1 MFRSGAEEWSD
12 SGTTESPTAACG
24 GNAQIERKGADMPNI
39 QGIIKTLQNIMR
51 KDPGV
56 SGDAQRIEQL
66 GWMITLKI
74 LDDKE
79 AELELLHDEYVSVI
93 PEALQWRNWA
103 ADREGITGDEMKDFI
118 DTKLFPGLQNLEVSD
133 GNKRALLVRDIFAGT
148 NNYMKNGT
156 ILRQVVNKLN
166 EIDFNASE
174 DRHVFGDIYES
185 LLRDLQSAGNY
196 GEFYTPRAVT
206 EIMTEMVNP
215 RLGEKVLDPA
225 CGTGGFLTS
234 AIENIRAHDVHSVE
248 DVKILEDTIR
258 GQELKPLPFMLC
270 VTNLIL
276 HDIEVPNV
284 VNGDSLNREYTSIT
298 ERDRVDVIL
307 ANPPFGASVSDGV
320 ETNYPAQFRTT
331 ESADLFLLLMVRYL
345 KNGGRAAIVLP
356 DGSLTGE
363 GVKQRIREKFLTQCN
378 VHTVVRLPNSVFQ
391 PYASVATNLLF
402 FTKGE
407 PTKEIWYW
415 EHKLPEGQK
424 SYSKTKPIRKE
435 EFTSLKAWWNNRE
448 ETNHAWKV
456 SFEILKA
463 NGYNLDIKNPFIE
476 EAEVTHTTA
485 ELLELLHTS
494 FVKSDALLREL
505 KDGMK

>member
-1 MFRSGAEEWSD
+1 
-12 SGTTESPTAACG
+12 
-24 GNAQIERKGADMPNI
+24 MPNI
-39 QGIIKTLQNIMR
+39 GGIVKTLQNIMR
-51 KDPGV
+51 KDQGV

-74 LDDKE
+74 IDDKE
-79 AELELLHDEYVSVI
+79 AEMDLISDDYVSVI
-93 PEALQWRNWA
+93 PSELQWRNWA
-103 ADREGITGDEMKDFI
+103 ADSEGMTGDALKDFV
-118 DTKLFPGLQNLEVSD
+118 DNKLFPGLQNLDVST
-133 GNKRALLVRDIFAGT
+133 GNKRAVLIRDIFAGT

-156 ILRQVVNKLN
+156 IIRQVVNKLN

-174 DRHVFGDIYES
+174 DRHMFGDIYEG

-206 EIMTEMVNP
+206 EIMTEIINP

-234 AIENIRAHDVHSVE
+234 AIENIRKQDVHSVE
-248 DVKILEDTIR
+248 DMKVLEETIC

-284 VNGDSLNREYTSIT
+284 MNMDSLNREYTSIGAK
-298 ERDRVDVIL
+298 ERVDVIL

-331 ESADLFLLLMVRYL
+331 ESADLFLLLMIRYL
-345 KNGGRAAIVLP
+345 REGGRAAIVLP
-356 DGSLTGE
+356 DGSLTGD
-363 GVKQRIREKFLTQCN
+363 GVKQRIREEFLTQCN
-378 VHTVVRLPNSVFQ
+378 VHTIVRLPNSVFQ

-424 SYSKTKPIRKE
+424 SYSKTKPIQKS
-435 EFTSLKAWWNNRE
+435 EFASLLAWWNNRTE
-448 ETNHAWKV
+448 GEQSWRVPVEKIA
-456 SFEILKA
+456 E
-463 NGYNLDIKNPFIE
+463 NGWNLDIKNPFVKE
-476 EAEVTHTTA
+476 EEVTHTTG
-485 ELLELLHTS
+485 ELLQMLSDS
-494 FVKSDALLREL
+494 FKKSDELINEL
-505 KDGMK
+505 KKELK

>member
-1 MFRSGAEEWSD
+1 MW
-12 SGTTESPTAACG
+12 
-24 GNAQIERKGADMPNI
+24 
-39 QGIIKTLQNIMR
+39 

-56 SGDAQRIEQL
+56 SGDAQRLEQL

-74 LDDKE
+74 IDDKE
-79 AELELLHDEYVSVI
+79 EELELLNDDYVSVI
-93 PEALQWRNWA
+93 PSELQWRNWA
-103 ADREGITGDEMKDFI
+103 SDSEGITGDTMKDFI
-118 DTKLFPGLQNLEVSD
+118 DSKLFPGLQNLDISD
-133 GNKRALLVRDIFAGT
+133 GNKRAILIRDIFAGT

-156 ILRQVVNKLN
+156 IIRQVVNKLN

-174 DRHVFGDIYES
+174 DRHTFGDIYES

-206 EIMTEMVNP
+206 EIMTEIINP

-234 AIENIRAHDVHSVE
+234 AIENIRKQDVHSVE
-248 DVKILEDTIR
+248 DLKTLEETIR

-276 HDIEVPNV
+276 HDIEIPNII
-284 VNGDSLNREYTSIT
+284 NGDSLNREYTSIV
-298 ERDRVDVIL
+298 EKDRVDVIL

-331 ESADLFLLLMVRYL
+331 ESADLFLLLMIRYL
-345 KNGGRAAIVLP
+345 REGGRAAIVLP
-356 DGSLTGE
+356 DGSLTGD
-363 GVKQRIREKFLTQCN
+363 GVKQRIRQEFLEQCN
-378 VHTVVRLPNSVFQ
+378 VHTIVRLPNSVFQ

-407 PTKEIWYW
+407 PTKEIFYW

-424 SYSKTKPIRKE
+424 SYSKTKPIQKKE
-435 EFTSLKAWWNNRE
+435 FESLKAWWNNRSE
-448 ETNHAWKV
+448 NEQAWKV
-456 SFEILKA
+456 GIDVLKN
-463 NGYNLDIKNPFIE
+463 NGYNLDIKNPFVKDE
-476 EAEVTHTTA
+476 EIVYSTSQILQMLGDSFAKSES
-485 ELLELLHTS
+485 LLN
-494 FVKSDALLREL
+494 EL
-505 KDGMK
+505 KSSL

>member
-1 MFRSGAEEWSD
+1 
-12 SGTTESPTAACG
+12 
-24 GNAQIERKGADMPNI
+24 MPNI
-39 QGIIKTLQNIMR
+39 GGIIKSLQNIMR
-51 KDPGV
+51 KDQGV

-74 LDDKE
+74 IDDKE
-79 AELELLHDEYVSVI
+79 AEMELINDDYVSVI
-93 PEALQWRNWA
+93 PSELQWRSWA
-103 ADREGITGDEMKDFI
+103 GDSEGITGDAMKDFV
-118 DTKLFPGLQNLEVSD
+118 DNTLFPGLQNLDIST
-133 GNKRALLVRDIFAGT
+133 GNKRSVLIRDIFAGT

-156 ILRQVVNKLN
+156 IIRQVVNKLN

-174 DRHVFGDIYES
+174 DRHMFGDIYEG

-206 EIMTEMVNP
+206 EIMTEIINP

-234 AIENIRAHDVHSVE
+234 AIENIRSKDVHSVE
-248 DVKILEDTIR
+248 DLKVLEETIR

-284 VNGDSLNREYTSIT
+284 MNGDSLNREYTSIV
-298 ERDRVDVIL
+298 EKDRVDVIL

-331 ESADLFLLLMVRYL
+331 ESADLFLLLMIRYL
-345 KNGGRAAIVLP
+345 KVGGRAAIVLP
-356 DGSLTGE
+356 DGSLTGD
-363 GVKQRIREKFLTQCN
+363 GVKQRIRQEFLEQCN
-378 VHTVVRLPNSVFQ
+378 VHTIVRLPNSVFQ

-415 EHKLPEGQK
+415 EHKLPDGQK
-424 SYSKTKPIRKE
+424 SYSKTKPIQKS
-435 EFTSLKAWWNNRE
+435 EFDSLKAWWNNRAE
-448 ETNHAWKV
+448 NEQAWKV
-456 SFEILKA
+456 GIDTLKS
-463 NGYNLDIKNPFIE
+463 NGFNLDIKNPFVKE
-476 EAEVTHTTA
+476 EEVTHTTA
-485 ELLELLHTS
+485 ELLDLLSES
-494 FVKSDALLREL
+494 FKKSDKLIEGL
-505 KDGMK
+505 KQTLKTT

>member
-1 MFRSGAEEWSD
+1 
-12 SGTTESPTAACG
+12 
-24 GNAQIERKGADMPNI
+24 MPNI
-39 QGIIKTLQNIMR
+39 GGIVKTLQNIMR
-51 KDPGV
+51 KDQGV

-66 GWMITLKI
+66 GWMIALKI
-74 LDDKE
+74 IDDKE
-79 AELELLHDEYVSVI
+79 AEMELISDDYVSVI
-93 PEALQWRNWA
+93 PSELQWRNWA
-103 ADREGITGDEMKDFI
+103 ADSEGMTGDELKDFV
-118 DTKLFPGLQNLEVSD
+118 DNKLFPGLQNLDVST
-133 GNKRALLVRDIFAGT
+133 GNKRAVLVRDIFAGT

-156 ILRQVVNKLN
+156 IIRQVVNKLN

-174 DRHVFGDIYES
+174 DRHTFGDIYES

-206 EIMTEMVNP
+206 EIMTEIINP

-234 AIENIRAHDVHSVE
+234 AIENIRNQDVHSVE
-248 DVKILEDTIR
+248 DLKTLESTIR

-284 VNGDSLNREYTSIT
+284 INGDSLNREYTSIGAK
-298 ERDRVDVIL
+298 DRVDVIL

-331 ESADLFLLLMVRYL
+331 ESADLFLLLMIRYL
-345 KNGGRAAIVLP
+345 RDGGRAAIVLP
-356 DGSLTGE
+356 DGSLTGD
-363 GVKQRIREKFLTQCN
+363 GVKERIREEFLKQCN
-378 VHTVVRLPNSVFQ
+378 VHTIVRLPNSVFQ

-407 PTKEIWYW
+407 ATKEIWYW

-424 SYSKTKPIRKE
+424 SYSKTRPIQKS
-435 EFTSLKAWWNNRE
+435 EFASLKEWWNKRTENE
-448 ETNHAWKV
+448 QAWRV
-456 SFEILKA
+456 PVERIA
-463 NGYNLDIKNPFIE
+463 ENGWNLDIKNPFIKE
-476 EAEVTHTTA
+476 EEVTHSTA
-485 ELLELLHTS
+485 ELLDMLSAS
-494 FVKSDALLREL
+494 FKKSDVLIEEL
-505 KDGMK
+505 KKELK

>member
-1 MFRSGAEEWSD
+1 
-12 SGTTESPTAACG
+12 
-24 GNAQIERKGADMPNI
+24 MPNI
-39 QGIIKTLQNIMR
+39 GGIIKSLQNIMW

-56 SGDAQRIEQL
+56 SGDAQRLEQL

-74 LDDKE
+74 LDDKD
-79 AELELLHDEYVSVI
+79 AEMELLNDDFVSVI
-93 PEALQWRNWA
+93 PSELQWRNWA
-103 ADREGITGDEMKDFI
+103 ADSEGMTGDALKDFV
-118 DTKLFPGLQNLEVSD
+118 DNKLFPGLQNLDVST
-133 GNKRALLVRDIFAGT
+133 GNKRAVLIRDIFAGT

-156 ILRQVVNKLN
+156 IIRQVVNKLN

-174 DRHVFGDIYES
+174 DRHMFGDIYEG

-206 EIMTEMVNP
+206 EIMTEIINP

-234 AIENIRAHDVHSVE
+234 AIENIRKQDVHSVE
-248 DVKILEDTIR
+248 DLKVLEDTIR

-284 VNGDSLNREYTSIT
+284 MNMDSLNREYTSIGAK
-298 ERDRVDVIL
+298 ERVDVIL

-331 ESADLFLLLMVRYL
+331 ESADLFLLLMIRYL
-345 KNGGRAAIVLP
+345 REGGRAAIVLP
-356 DGSLTGE
+356 DGSLTGD
-363 GVKQRIREKFLTQCN
+363 GVKQRIREEFLKQCN
-378 VHTVVRLPNSVFQ
+378 VHTIVRLPNSVFQ

-407 PTKEIWYW
+407 STKEIWYW

-424 SYSKTKPIRKE
+424 SYSKTKPIQKS
-435 EFTSLKAWWNNRE
+435 EFASLKEWWGKRVENE
-448 ETNHAWKV
+448 QAWKV
-456 SFEILKA
+456 PVEKIA
-463 NGYNLDIKNPFIE
+463 ENGWNLDIKNPFVKE
-476 EAEVTHTTA
+476 EEVTHTTA
-485 ELLELLHTS
+485 ELLDKLSVS
-494 FVKSDALLREL
+494 FKKSDELIAELRNGL
-505 KDGMK
+505 AGK

>member
-1 MFRSGAEEWSD
+1 M
-12 SGTTESPTAACG
+12 
-24 GNAQIERKGADMPNI
+24 ADISN
-39 QGIIKTLQNIMR
+39 IIKSLQNIMW

-56 SGDAQRIEQL
+56 SGDAQRLEQL

-74 LDDKE
+74 IDDKE
-79 AELELLHDEYVSVI
+79 AELELLNDDYVSVI
-93 PEALQWRNWA
+93 PSELQWRNWA
-103 ADREGITGDEMKDFI
+103 SDSEGITGDAMKNFI
-118 DTKLFPGLQNLEVSD
+118 DSKLFPGLQNLDISD
-133 GNKRALLVRDIFAGT
+133 GNKRAILIRDIFAGT

-156 ILRQVVNKLN
+156 IIRQVVNKLN

-174 DRHVFGDIYES
+174 DRHTFGDIYES

-206 EIMTEMVNP
+206 EIMTEIINP

-234 AIENIRAHDVHSVE
+234 AIENIRKQDVHSVE
-248 DVKILEDTIR
+248 DLKTLEETIR

-276 HDIEVPNV
+276 HDIEIPNII
-284 VNGDSLNREYTSIT
+284 NGDSLNREYTSIV
-298 ERDRVDVIL
+298 EKDRVDVIL

-331 ESADLFLLLMVRYL
+331 ESADLFLLLMIRYL
-345 KNGGRAAIVLP
+345 RDGGRAAIVLP
-356 DGSLTGE
+356 DGSLTGD
-363 GVKQRIREKFLTQCN
+363 GVKQRIRQEFLEQCN
-378 VHTVVRLPNSVFQ
+378 VHTIVRLPNSVFQ

-407 PTKEIWYW
+407 PTKEIFYW

-424 SYSKTKPIRKE
+424 SYSKTKPIQKKE
-435 EFTSLKAWWNNRE
+435 FDSLKAWWNNRLE
-448 ETNHAWKV
+448 NEQAWKV
-456 SFEILKA
+456 GIDVLKN
-463 NGYNLDIKNPFIE
+463 NGYNLDIKNPFVKDE
-476 EAEVTHTTA
+476 EIVYSTSQILQMLGDSFAKSES
-485 ELLELLHTS
+485 LLN
-494 FVKSDALLREL
+494 EL
-505 KDGMK
+505 KSSL

>member
-1 MFRSGAEEWSD
+1 
-12 SGTTESPTAACG
+12 
-24 GNAQIERKGADMPNI
+24 MPNI
-39 QGIIKTLQNIMR
+39 GGIVKTLQNIMR
-51 KDPGV
+51 KDQGV

-74 LDDKE
+74 IDDKE
-79 AELELLHDEYVSVI
+79 AEMELISDDYVSVI
-93 PEALQWRNWA
+93 PSELQWRNWA
-103 ADREGITGDEMKDFI
+103 ADSEGMTGDALKDFV
-118 DTKLFPGLQNLEVSD
+118 DNKLFPGLQNLDVST
-133 GNKRALLVRDIFAGT
+133 GNKRAVLIRDIFAGT

-156 ILRQVVNKLN
+156 IIRQVVNKLN

-174 DRHVFGDIYES
+174 DRHMFGDIYEG

-206 EIMTEMVNP
+206 EIMTEIINP

-234 AIENIRAHDVHSVE
+234 AIENIRKQDVHSVE
-248 DVKILEDTIR
+248 DLKVLEDTIR

-284 VNGDSLNREYTSIT
+284 MNMDSLNREYTSIGAK
-298 ERDRVDVIL
+298 EHVDVIL

-331 ESADLFLLLMVRYL
+331 ESADLFLILMIRYL
-345 KNGGRAAIVLP
+345 RDGGRAAIVLP
-356 DGSLTGE
+356 DGSLTGD
-363 GVKQRIREKFLTQCN
+363 GVKQRIREEFLTQCN
-378 VHTVVRLPNSVFQ
+378 VHTIVRLPNSVFQ

-407 PTKEIWYW
+407 PTREIWYW

-424 SYSKTKPIRKE
+424 SYSKTKPIQKS
-435 EFTSLKAWWNNRE
+435 EFSSLKEWWGKRVENEQAWRVPVE
-448 ETNHAWKV
+448 KIAE
-456 SFEILKA
+456 
-463 NGYNLDIKNPFIE
+463 NGWNLDIKNPFVKE
-476 EAEVTHTTA
+476 EEVTHTTA
-485 ELLELLHTS
+485 ELLDKLSVS
-494 FVKSDALLREL
+494 FKKSDELIAELRNGL
-505 KDGMK
+505 AGK

>member
-1 MFRSGAEEWSD
+1 
-12 SGTTESPTAACG
+12 
-24 GNAQIERKGADMPNI
+24 MPNI
-39 QGIIKTLQNIMR
+39 GGIIKSLQNIMW

-56 SGDAQRIEQL
+56 SGDAQRLEQL

-74 LDDKE
+74 LDDKD
-79 AELELLHDEYVSVI
+79 AEMELLNDDFVSVI
-93 PEALQWRNWA
+93 PSELQWRNWA
-103 ADREGITGDEMKDFI
+103 ADSEGMTGDALKDFV
-118 DTKLFPGLQNLEVSD
+118 DNKLFPGLQNLDVSTD
-133 GNKRALLVRDIFAGT
+133 NKRAVLIRDIFAGT

-156 ILRQVVNKLN
+156 IIRQVVNKLN

-174 DRHVFGDIYES
+174 DRHMFGDIYEG

-206 EIMTEMVNP
+206 EIMTEIINP

-234 AIENIRAHDVHSVE
+234 AIENIRAQDVHSV
-248 DVKILEDTIR
+248 DDLKTLENTIR

-284 VNGDSLNREYTSIT
+284 MNGDSLNREYTSIGAK
-298 ERDRVDVIL
+298 DKVDVIL

-331 ESADLFLLLMVRYL
+331 ESADLFLLLMIRYL
-345 KNGGRAAIVLP
+345 RDGGRAAIVLP
-356 DGSLTGE
+356 DGSLTGD
-363 GVKQRIREKFLTQCN
+363 GVKQRIREEFLTQCN
-378 VHTVVRLPNSVFQ
+378 VHTIVRLPNSVFQ

-407 PTKEIWYW
+407 PTREIWYW

-424 SYSKTKPIRKE
+424 SYSKTKPIQKS
-435 EFTSLKAWWNNRE
+435 EFASLKEWWGKRVENE
-448 ETNHAWKV
+448 QAWKV
-456 SFEILKA
+456 PVEKIA
-463 NGYNLDIKNPFIE
+463 ENGWNLDIKNPFVKE
-476 EAEVTHTTA
+476 EEVTHTTA
-485 ELLELLHTS
+485 ELLDMLSSS
-494 FVKSDALLREL
+494 FKKSDELINEL
-505 KDGMK
+505 KKELK

>member
-1 MFRSGAEEWSD
+1 
-12 SGTTESPTAACG
+12 
-24 GNAQIERKGADMPNI
+24 MPNI
-39 QGIIKTLQNIMR
+39 SGIVKTLQNIMR
-51 KDPGV
+51 KDQGV

-74 LDDKE
+74 IDDKE
-79 AELELLHDEYVSVI
+79 AEMDLISDDYVSVI
-93 PEALQWRNWA
+93 PSELQWRNWA
-103 ADREGITGDEMKDFI
+103 ADSEGMTGDALKDFV
-118 DTKLFPGLQNLEVSD
+118 DNKLFPGLQNLDVST
-133 GNKRALLVRDIFAGT
+133 GNKRAVLIRDIFAGT

-156 ILRQVVNKLN
+156 IIRQVVNKLN

-174 DRHVFGDIYES
+174 DRHMFGDIYEG

-206 EIMTEMVNP
+206 EIMTEIINP

-234 AIENIRAHDVHSVE
+234 AIENIRSKDVHSVE
-248 DVKILEDTIR
+248 DLKVLEETIR

-284 VNGDSLNREYTSIT
+284 MNGDSLNREYTSIV
-298 ERDRVDVIL
+298 EKDRVDVIL

-331 ESADLFLLLMVRYL
+331 ESADLFLLLMIRYL
-345 KNGGRAAIVLP
+345 KMGGRAAIVLP
-356 DGSLTGE
+356 DGSLTGD
-363 GVKQRIREKFLTQCN
+363 GVKQRIRQEFLEQCN
-378 VHTVVRLPNSVFQ
+378 VHTIVRLPNSVFQ

-424 SYSKTKPIRKE
+424 SYSKTKPIQKS
-435 EFTSLKAWWNNRE
+435 EFDSLKAWWNNRAE
-448 ETNHAWKV
+448 NEQAWKV
-456 SFEILKA
+456 GIDTLKG
-463 NGYNLDIKNPFIE
+463 NGFNLDIKNPFVKE
-476 EAEVTHTTA
+476 EEVTHTTA
-485 ELLELLHTS
+485 ELLDLLSES
-494 FVKSDALLREL
+494 FKKSDELIEEL
-505 KDGMK
+505 KKGLL

>member
-1 MFRSGAEEWSD
+1 
-12 SGTTESPTAACG
+12 
-24 GNAQIERKGADMPNI
+24 MPNI
-39 QGIIKTLQNIMR
+39 GGIVKTLQNIMR
-51 KDPGV
+51 KDQGV

-74 LDDKE
+74 LDDKD
-79 AELELLHDEYVSVI
+79 AEMELLNDDFVSVI
-93 PEALQWRNWA
+93 PSELQWRNWA
-103 ADREGITGDEMKDFI
+103 ADSEGMTGDALKDFV
-118 DTKLFPGLQNLEVSD
+118 DNKLFPGLQNLDVST
-133 GNKRALLVRDIFAGT
+133 GNKRAVLIRDIFAGT

-156 ILRQVVNKLN
+156 IIRQVVNKLN

-174 DRHVFGDIYES
+174 DRHMFGDIYEG

-206 EIMTEMVNP
+206 EIMTEIINP

-234 AIENIRAHDVHSVE
+234 AIENIRAQDVHSV
-248 DVKILEDTIR
+248 DDLKTLENTIR

-284 VNGDSLNREYTSIT
+284 MNGDSLNREYTSIGAK
-298 ERDRVDVIL
+298 DKVDVIL

-331 ESADLFLLLMVRYL
+331 ESADLFLLLMIRYL
-345 KNGGRAAIVLP
+345 RDGGRAAIVLP
-356 DGSLTGE
+356 DGSLTGD
-363 GVKQRIREKFLTQCN
+363 GVKQRIREEFLTQCN
-378 VHTVVRLPNSVFQ
+378 VHTIVRLPNSVFQ

-424 SYSKTKPIRKE
+424 SYSKTKPIQKS
-435 EFTSLKAWWNNRE
+435 EFASLLAWWNNRAE
-448 ETNHAWKV
+448 CEQSWRSPVEKIAESGW
-456 SFEILKA
+456 
-463 NGYNLDIKNPFIE
+463 NLDIKNPFVKE
-476 EAEVTHTTA
+476 EEVTHTTA
-485 ELLELLHTS
+485 ELLDMLSSS
-494 FVKSDALLREL
+494 FKKSDELINEL
-505 KDGMK
+505 KKELK

>member
-1 MFRSGAEEWSD
+1 MS
-12 SGTTESPTAACG
+12 
-24 GNAQIERKGADMPNI
+24 NI
-39 QGIIKTLQNIMR
+39 SNIIKSLQNIMW

-56 SGDAQRIEQL
+56 SGDAQRLEQL

-74 LDDKE
+74 IDDKE
-79 AELELLHDEYVSVI
+79 AELELLNDDYVSVI
-93 PEALQWRNWA
+93 PSELQWRNWA
-103 ADREGITGDEMKDFI
+103 SNSEGITGDAMKDFI
-118 DTKLFPGLQNLEVSD
+118 DSKLFPGLQNLDISD
-133 GNKRALLVRDIFAGT
+133 GNKRAILIRDIFAGT

-156 ILRQVVNKLN
+156 IIRQVVNKLN

-174 DRHVFGDIYES
+174 DRHTFGDIYES

-206 EIMTEMVNP
+206 EIMTEIINP

-234 AIENIRAHDVHSVE
+234 AIENIRKQDVHSVE
-248 DVKILEDTIR
+248 DLKTLEETIR

-276 HDIEVPNV
+276 HDIEIPNII
-284 VNGDSLNREYTSIT
+284 NGDSLNREYTSIVGK
-298 ERDRVDVIL
+298 DRVDVIL

-331 ESADLFLLLMVRYL
+331 ESADLFLLLMIRYL
-345 KNGGRAAIVLP
+345 RDGGRAAIVLP
-356 DGSLTGE
+356 DGSLTGD
-363 GVKQRIREKFLTQCN
+363 GVKQRIRQEFLEQCN
-378 VHTVVRLPNSVFQ
+378 VHTIVRLPNSVFQ

-407 PTKEIWYW
+407 PTKEIFYW

-424 SYSKTKPIRKE
+424 SYSKTKPIQKKE
-435 EFTSLKAWWNNRE
+435 FDSLKAWWNNRSE
-448 ETNHAWKV
+448 NEQAWKV
-456 SFEILKA
+456 GIDVLKN
-463 NGYNLDIKNPFIE
+463 NGYNLDIKNPFVKDE
-476 EAEVTHTTA
+476 EIVYSTSQILQMLGDSFAKSES
-485 ELLELLHTS
+485 LLN
-494 FVKSDALLREL
+494 EL
-505 KDGMK
+505 KSSL

>member
-1 MFRSGAEEWSD
+1 
-12 SGTTESPTAACG
+12 
-24 GNAQIERKGADMPNI
+24 MPNI
-39 QGIIKTLQNIMR
+39 GGIVKTLQNIMR
-51 KDPGV
+51 KDQGV

-74 LDDKE
+74 IDDKE
-79 AELELLHDEYVSVI
+79 AEMELISDDYVSVI
-93 PEALQWRNWA
+93 PSELQWRNWA
-103 ADREGITGDEMKDFI
+103 ADSEGMTGDALKDFV
-118 DTKLFPGLQNLEVSD
+118 DNKLFSGLQNLDVST
-133 GNKRALLVRDIFAGT
+133 GNKRAVLIRDIFAGT

-156 ILRQVVNKLN
+156 IIRQVVNKLN

-174 DRHVFGDIYES
+174 DRHTFGDIYES

-206 EIMTEMVNP
+206 EIMTEIINP

-234 AIENIRAHDVHSVE
+234 AIENIRNQDVHSVE
-248 DVKILEDTIR
+248 DLKTLESTIR

-284 VNGDSLNREYTSIT
+284 INGDSLNREYTSIGAK
-298 ERDRVDVIL
+298 DRVDVIL

-331 ESADLFLLLMVRYL
+331 ESADLFLLLMIRYL
-345 KNGGRAAIVLP
+345 RDGGRAAIVLP
-356 DGSLTGE
+356 DGSLTGD
-363 GVKQRIREKFLTQCN
+363 GVKQRIREEFLKQCN
-378 VHTVVRLPNSVFQ
+378 VHTIVRLPNSVFQ

-407 PTKEIWYW
+407 ATKEIWYW

-424 SYSKTKPIRKE
+424 SYSKTRPIQKS
-435 EFTSLKAWWNNRE
+435 EFASLKEWWNKRTENE
-448 ETNHAWKV
+448 QAWRV
-456 SFEILKA
+456 PVERIA
-463 NGYNLDIKNPFIE
+463 ENGWNLDIKNPFIKE
-476 EAEVTHTTA
+476 EEVTHSTA
-485 ELLELLHTS
+485 ELLDMLSAS
-494 FVKSDALLREL
+494 FKKSDVLIEEL
-505 KDGMK
+505 KKELK

>member
-1 MFRSGAEEWSD
+1 
-12 SGTTESPTAACG
+12 
-24 GNAQIERKGADMPNI
+24 MPNI
-39 QGIIKTLQNIMR
+39 GGIIKSLQNIMW

-56 SGDAQRIEQL
+56 SGDAQRLEQL

-74 LDDKE
+74 IDDKE
-79 AELELLHDEYVSVI
+79 AEMELISDDYVSVI
-93 PEALQWRNWA
+93 PSELQWRNWA
-103 ADREGITGDEMKDFI
+103 ADSEGMTGDELKDFV
-118 DTKLFPGLQNLEVSD
+118 DNKLFPGLQNLDVST
-133 GNKRALLVRDIFAGT
+133 GNKRAVLIRDIFAGT

-156 ILRQVVNKLN
+156 IIRQVVNKLN

-174 DRHVFGDIYES
+174 DRHMFGDIYEG

-206 EIMTEMVNP
+206 EIMTEIINP

-234 AIENIRAHDVHSVE
+234 AIENIRNQDVHSVE
-248 DVKILEDTIR
+248 DLKTLESTIR

-284 VNGDSLNREYTSIT
+284 INGDSLNREYTSIGAK
-298 ERDRVDVIL
+298 DRVDVIL

-331 ESADLFLLLMVRYL
+331 ESADLFLLLMIRYL
-345 KNGGRAAIVLP
+345 REGGRAAIVLP
-356 DGSLTGE
+356 DGSLTGD
-363 GVKQRIREKFLTQCN
+363 GVKQRIREEFLTQCN
-378 VHTVVRLPNSVFQ
+378 VHTIVRLPNSVFQ

-407 PTKEIWYW
+407 PTEEIWYW

-424 SYSKTKPIRKE
+424 SYSKTKPIQKS
-435 EFTSLKAWWNNRE
+435 EFSSLKEWWGKRVENEQAWRVPVE
-448 ETNHAWKV
+448 KIAE
-456 SFEILKA
+456 
-463 NGYNLDIKNPFIE
+463 NGWNLDIKNPFVKE
-476 EAEVTHTTA
+476 EEVTHTTG
-485 ELLELLHTS
+485 ELLQMLSDS
-494 FVKSDALLREL
+494 FKKSDELINEL
-505 KDGMK
+505 KKELK

>member
-1 MFRSGAEEWSD
+1 
-12 SGTTESPTAACG
+12 
-24 GNAQIERKGADMPNI
+24 MPNI
-39 QGIIKTLQNIMR
+39 GGIIKSLQNIMR
-51 KDPGV
+51 KDQGV

-74 LDDKE
+74 IDDKE
-79 AELELLHDEYVSVI
+79 AEMELINDDYVSVI
-93 PEALQWRNWA
+93 PSELQWRSWA
-103 ADREGITGDEMKDFI
+103 GDSEGITGDAMKDFV
-118 DTKLFPGLQNLEVSD
+118 DNTLFPGLQNLDVST
-133 GNKRALLVRDIFAGT
+133 GNKRAVLIRDIFAGT

-156 ILRQVVNKLN
+156 IIRQVVNKLN

-174 DRHVFGDIYES
+174 DRHMFGDIYEG

-206 EIMTEMVNP
+206 EIMTEIINP

-234 AIENIRAHDVHSVE
+234 AIENIRSKDVHSVE
-248 DVKILEDTIR
+248 DLKVLEETIR

-284 VNGDSLNREYTSIT
+284 MNGDSLNREYTSIV
-298 ERDRVDVIL
+298 EKDRVDVIL

-331 ESADLFLLLMVRYL
+331 ESADLFLLLMIRYL
-345 KNGGRAAIVLP
+345 KMGGRAAIVLP
-356 DGSLTGE
+356 DGSLTGD
-363 GVKQRIREKFLTQCN
+363 GVKQRIRQEFLEQCN
-378 VHTVVRLPNSVFQ
+378 VHTIVRLPNSVFQ

-407 PTKEIWYW
+407 PTKDIWYW

-424 SYSKTKPIRKE
+424 SYSKTKPIQKS
-435 EFTSLKAWWNNRE
+435 EFDSLKSWWNNRAE
-448 ETNHAWKV
+448 NEQAWKV
-456 SFEILKA
+456 GIETLKG
-463 NGYNLDIKNPFIE
+463 NGFNLDIKNPFVKE
-476 EAEVTHTTA
+476 EEVTHTTA
-485 ELLELLHTS
+485 ELLDMLSES
-494 FVKSDALLREL
+494 FKKSDELIEEL
-505 KDGMK
+505 KKGVM

>member
-1 MFRSGAEEWSD
+1 MS
-12 SGTTESPTAACG
+12 
-24 GNAQIERKGADMPNI
+24 NI
-39 QGIIKTLQNIMR
+39 SNIIKSLQNIMW

-56 SGDAQRIEQL
+56 SGDAQRLEQL

-74 LDDKE
+74 IDDKE
-79 AELELLHDEYVSVI
+79 AELELLNDDYVSVI
-93 PEALQWRNWA
+93 PSELQWRNWA
-103 ADREGITGDEMKDFI
+103 GDSEGITGDVMKDFI
-118 DTKLFPGLQNLEVSD
+118 DSKLFPGLQNLDISD
-133 GNKRALLVRDIFAGT
+133 GNKRAILIRDIFAGT

-156 ILRQVVNKLN
+156 IIRQVVNKLN

-174 DRHVFGDIYES
+174 DRHTFGDIYES

-206 EIMTEMVNP
+206 EIMTEIINP

-234 AIENIRAHDVHSVE
+234 AIENIRKQDVHSVE
-248 DVKILEDTIR
+248 DLKTLEETIR

-276 HDIEVPNV
+276 HDIEIPNII
-284 VNGDSLNREYTSIT
+284 NGDSLNREYTSIV
-298 ERDRVDVIL
+298 EKDRVDVIL

-331 ESADLFLLLMVRYL
+331 ESADLFLLLMIRYL
-345 KNGGRAAIVLP
+345 RDGGRAAIVLP
-356 DGSLTGE
+356 DGSLTGD
-363 GVKQRIREKFLTQCN
+363 GVKQRIRQEFLEQCN
-378 VHTVVRLPNSVFQ
+378 VHTIVRLPNSVFQ

-407 PTKEIWYW
+407 PTKEIFYW

-424 SYSKTKPIRKE
+424 SYSKTKPIQKKE
-435 EFTSLKAWWNNRE
+435 FDSLKAWWNNRLE
-448 ETNHAWKV
+448 NEQAWKV
-456 SFEILKA
+456 GIDVLKN
-463 NGYNLDIKNPFIE
+463 NGYNLDIKNPFVKE
-476 EAEVTHTTA
+476 EEIVYSTSQILQMLGDSFAKSES
-485 ELLELLHTS
+485 LLN
-494 FVKSDALLREL
+494 EL
-505 KDGMK
+505 KSSL